1 MNEIINFEYPRNTSR
16 CHTKYGKGNDKE
28 EVHRGMA
35 LGLINVR
42 KCNQG
47 GKNNNLPQQ
56 NCLLLKRQK
65 YINLFKNTNEWFNNT
80 FPYYFKYTTIQYNKN
95 NQCAKH
101 IDGKNVGES
110 IIVGLGDYEGG
121 RLIIYDYEG
130 QDKVFI
136 NIKNKFF
143 KFNGSKYYHETEPFT
158 GNRITLVF
166 FNIN

>member
-1 MNEIINFEYPRNTSR
+1 M
-16 CHTKYGKGNDKE
+16 K
-28 EVHRGMA
+28 
-35 LGLINVR
+35 
-42 KCNQG
+42 
-47 GKNNNLPQQ
+47 
-56 NCLLLKRQK
+56 
-65 YINLFKNTNEWFNNT
+65 LFNSTNEWFENSY
-80 FPYYFKYTTIQYNKN
+80 PYYFKYTTIQYNKN

-121 RLIIYDYEG
+121 RLIIYNYEG

-136 NIKNKFF
+136 DIKNKFF
-143 KFNGSKYYHETEPFT
+143 KFNGSKYYHETESFT